1 MKLEQEL
8 KTSKFSSEWHRA
20 SLNILFTAYWLN
32 DKVRHLL
39 KPYGITAQQF
49 NVLRILRGQ
58 YPNPLS
64 TNEIRDRMLD
74 RMPDTSRIVDRLH
87 KQGLLQRGVCKAD
100 KRLVDVCITDAGL
113 KLLAE
118 IDEKA
123 GPNIENS
130 LYGLTEEEATTLSN
144 LLDKARG

>member
-8 KTSKFSSEWHRA
+8 KMSKFKSEWHRA
-20 SLNILFTAYWLN
+20 SLNIIFTAYWLN
-32 DKVRHLL
+32 DKVKDLL

-58 YPNPLS
+58 FPSPLS
-64 TNEIRDRMLD
+64 TNEIRNRMLD

-87 KQGLLQRGVCKAD
+87 KQGLLDRNVCKDD
-100 KRLVDVCITDAGL
+100 KRLVDVCITEAGL

-118 IDEKA
+118 IDAKA
-123 GPNIENS
+123 GPNIENN

>member
-8 KTSKFSSEWHRA
+8 KTSNFASEWHRA
-20 SLNILFTAYWLN
+20 SLNIIFTAYWLN
-32 DKVRHLL
+32 DKVRLLL

-58 YPNPLS
+58 HPNPLS

-87 KQGLLQRGVCKAD
+87 KQGLLDRKVCKVD
-100 KRLVDVCITDAGL
+100 KRLVDVCITEAGL

-123 GPNIENS
+123 GPNITNS
-130 LYGLTEEEATTLSN
+130 LYGLTEEEAKTLSN

>member
-8 KTSKFSSEWHRA
+8 KTSNFASEWHRA
-20 SLNILFTAYWLN
+20 SLNIIFTAYWLN
-32 DKVRHLL
+32 DKVRLLL

-58 YPNPLS
+58 YPNPVS

-74 RMPDTSRIVDRLH
+74 RMPDTSRIVDRLQ
-87 KQGLLQRGVCKAD
+87 KQGLLERKVCKND
-100 KRLVDVCITDAGL
+100 KRLVDVSITDAGL